1 MWKKQD
7 EDECSSIDG
16 LPYEILDWAVYSEL
30 YRKLLSLVNVEKL
43 DNSIIYSQLQE
54 LLAVTL
60 QLNEEKFKTFA
71 ENLFVEQPEVSISDL
86 ELDMKSHIVYAKEIQ
101 KWSINSISTN
111 FKINKDQVSK
121 TI

>member
-1 MWKKQD
+1 MFRAIQTLQTWQVFNSRLLRMWKKQD

-60 QLNEEKFKTFA
+60 QLNEEKF
-71 ENLFVEQPEVSISDL
+71 
-86 ELDMKSHIVYAKEIQ
+86 
-101 KWSINSISTN
+101 
-111 FKINKDQVSK
+111 
-121 TI
+121 